1 MCIRDRRQGK
11 SVPPNQE
18 YTGELQ
24 CIWDEGEIDC
34 PLIMRQLKDQNYDG
48 YICFEYEMDPWLA
61 LVDVMT
67 ETIKMR
73 DVVFAELN

>member
-1 MCIRDRRQGK
+1 
-11 SVPPNQE
+11 
-18 YTGELQ
+18 
-24 CIWDEGEIDC
+24 
-34 PLIMRQLKDQNYDG
+34 MRQLKDQNYDG
-48 YICFEYEMDPWLA
+48 YICFEYAMDPWLA